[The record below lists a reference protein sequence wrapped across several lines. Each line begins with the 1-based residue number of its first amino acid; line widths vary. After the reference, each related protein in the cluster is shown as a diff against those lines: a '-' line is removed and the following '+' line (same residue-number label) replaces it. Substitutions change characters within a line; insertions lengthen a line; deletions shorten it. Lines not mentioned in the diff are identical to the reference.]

1 MAARREWK
9 PKDRPF
15 PLPTDILLGTLV
27 YKKIIIIIISILE
40 ISQCALVF
48 TNFPEPESQGG
59 LTASQPVKCQIRK
72 ISELSVFPSGKQQR
86 THPRPPY
93 LGVPQRINEAACEP
107 GILLHALPSLTN
119 CSTVPSATG
128 PPSSSNHVS

>member
-27 YKKIIIIIISILE
+27 YKKIIISVLE

-59 LTASQPVKCQIRK
+59 LTASQPVKCQISK

-93 LGVPQRINEAACEP
+93 LGVPQRINEAA
-107 GILLHALPSLTN
+107 
-119 CSTVPSATG
+119 
-128 PPSSSNHVS
+128 